1 MEILIAEDDVTS
13 RRMLEAVLEKWGYQ
27 VQVVNNGERALE
39 ILLEAGS
46 PPLALLDWMM
56 PGIDG
61 VEVCRRVRQNRK
73 DTLPYIVLVTARA
86 NKADIAFGLNAGAD
100 DYIVK
105 PFDRD
110 ELKARVGAGE
120 RIVALEQEG
129 ARRLRKLQDA
139 LDHIKTLQGILPIC
153 MYCRRIQS
161 DDASWQRIE
170 EYVAEHSNAEFSHG
184 MCPDC
189 TAKYHPE
196 LLKD

>member
-1 MEILIAEDDVTS
+1 MEILIAEDDATS
-13 RRMLEAVLEKWGYQ
+13 RRMLEAVLLKWGYE
-27 VQVVNNGERALE
+27 VRTVDNGESALA
-39 ILLEAGS
+39 ILLGADS

-61 VEVCRRVRQNRK
+61 VEVCRRVRRIRN
-73 DTLPYIVLVTARA
+73 DTLPYIILVTART

-120 RIVALEQEG
+120 RIVALEQER
-129 ARRLRKLQDA
+129 ARRLRELQDA

-184 MCPDC
+184 MCPEC

-196 LLKD
+196 LLEE

>member
-39 ILLEAGS
+39 ILLEADS

-73 DTLPYIVLVTARA
+73 DTLPYIILVTARA

-120 RIVALEQEG
+120 RIVALELEG
-129 ARRLRKLQDA
+129 ARRLRELQGA
-139 LDHIKTLQGILPIC
+139 MDHIKTLQGILPIC

-184 MCPDC
+184 MCPEC

>member
-1 MEILIAEDDVTS
+1 MEILIAEDDATS
-13 RRMLEAVLEKWGYQ
+13 RRMLEAVLQKWGYQ
-27 VQVVNNGERALE
+27 VQIVDNGESALAA
-39 ILLEAGS
+39 LLDANS

-56 PGIDG
+56 PGLDG
-61 VEVCRRVRQNRK
+61 VEVCRRMRDIRN
-73 DTLPYIVLVTARA
+73 DTLPYIILVTARA

-129 ARRLRKLQDA
+129 ARRLRELQDA

-161 DDASWQRIE
+161 DDVSWQRIE

-184 MCPDC
+184 MCPEC
-189 TAKYHPE
+189 TEKYHPE

>member
-1 MEILIAEDDVTS
+1 MEILIAEDDATS

-27 VQVVNNGERALE
+27 VQVVNDGESALE
-39 ILLEAGS
+39 TLLGAGS

-56 PGIDG
+56 PGMDG
-61 VEVCRRVRQNRK
+61 VEVCRRVRQSRK

-86 NKADIAFGLNAGAD
+86 NKADIAFGLSAGAD

-120 RIVALEQEG
+120 RIVALEQER
-129 ARRLRKLQDA
+129 ARRLRELEDA

-170 EYVAEHSNAEFSHG
+170 EYVAAHSNAEFSHG
-184 MCPDC
+184 MCPEC

-196 LLKD
+196 LLEE